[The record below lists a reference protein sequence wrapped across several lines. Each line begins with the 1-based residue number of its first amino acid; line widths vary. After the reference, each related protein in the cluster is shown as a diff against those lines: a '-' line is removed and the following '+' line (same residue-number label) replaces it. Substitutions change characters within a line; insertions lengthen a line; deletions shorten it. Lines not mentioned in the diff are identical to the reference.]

1 MTQYTIVNVED
12 YQVYMLGANLRDQ
25 VIRNQ
30 MRQLS
35 RLDGIMD
42 YYNLYYGKR
51 LINSQK
57 RYRIVANQK

>member
-30 MRQLS
+30 MR
-35 RLDGIMD
+35 
-42 YYNLYYGKR
+42 
-51 LINSQK
+51 
-57 RYRIVANQK
+57 